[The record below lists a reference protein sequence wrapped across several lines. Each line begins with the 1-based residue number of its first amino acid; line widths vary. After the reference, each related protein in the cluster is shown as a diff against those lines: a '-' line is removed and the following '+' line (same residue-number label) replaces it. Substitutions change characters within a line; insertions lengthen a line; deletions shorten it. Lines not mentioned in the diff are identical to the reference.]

1 MRISKNPRLAQGLLA
16 TVAPWTLILGGCT
29 EHSNPSYP
37 LFGAYF
43 PSWLISAVL
52 GILAALALRAV
63 FVRVGV
69 DDVLPWRLPI
79 YASMA
84 AAIACV
90 WTLTVYGR

>member
-1 MRISKNPRLAQGLLA
+1 MISPRLVTA
-16 TVAPWTLILGGCT
+16 VAPWTLALAGCVRQ
-29 EHSNPSYP
+29 SNPSYP

-63 FVRVGV
+63 FVRVGL
-69 DDVLPWRLPI
+69 DDVLPWRLPV

-84 AAIACV
+84 AAIACL
-90 WTLTVYGR
+90 WALTAYGR